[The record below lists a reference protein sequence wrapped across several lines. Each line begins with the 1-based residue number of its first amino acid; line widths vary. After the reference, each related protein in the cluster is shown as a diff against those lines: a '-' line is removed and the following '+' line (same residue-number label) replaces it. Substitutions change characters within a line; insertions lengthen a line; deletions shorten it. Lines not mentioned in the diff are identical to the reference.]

1 MEVIM
6 DSGAP
11 VDANPAVLSIGVDII
26 EVERLKRGAER
37 YGQRFYDRFFTTR
50 EQEQCAGRAASLAG
64 RFAVKEAVS
73 KALGTGI
80 GDVAW
85 KEIEVLNDENGRP
98 ALTLHGAAARLAAE
112 RGLQLWSISLSHTAT
127 HAVGMATALGV
138 LSGIS
143 YVNISEVVREEG
155 VVPAGGEDN
164 KRYEE

>member
-1 MEVIM
+1 MGAIM
-6 DSGAP
+6 DSGGE
-11 VDANPAVLSIGVDII
+11 VNTIVLSVGVDII

-37 YGQRFYDRFFTTR
+37 YGQRFHDRFFTAR

-80 GDVAW
+80 GDITW

-127 HAVGMATALGV
+127 HAVGMATALGA
-138 LSGIS
+138 LPDGN
-143 YVNISEVVREEG
+143 YVNVLAATSEEG
-155 VVPAGGEDN
+155 TASTGGEDN
-164 KRYEE
+164 KRCEE